1 MSILCAVLSRSVVSD
16 SLWPRGLQP
25 AGFSIH
31 GDSPGKNS
39 GVGFHALLQ
48 VIFSTQGS
56 NPGLPH
62 CRWIIYQLSHQR
74 SPLPIILTRPLP
86 TMSTGPLSTS
96 LLLFLICKQV
106 HLSQLSRFHACVH
119 AKSLQS
125 CPTPCDAM
133 DHSPPGSSVH
143 GILQARILEWVA
155 VPSSKA
161 SSRPRNETCI
171 SYISCIG
178 RQALYH

>member
-1 MSILCAVLSRSVVSD
+1 M
-16 SLWPRGLQP
+16 
-25 AGFSIH
+25 
-31 GDSPGKNS
+31 
-39 GVGFHALLQ
+39 GFHTLLQ

-96 LLLFLICKQV
+96 LSLFLICKQV

-125 CPTPCDAM
+125 CPTPCDPM
-133 DHSPPGSSVH
+133 DQSPPYSSVH
-143 GILQARILEWVA
+143 RILQARILQWVA
-155 VPSSKA
+155 MPSSRA
-161 SSRPRNETCI
+161 SSRPRNQTCI
-171 SYISCIG
+171 SYMCLHWKAGSSPLVSPGKANICFSNHVCFF
-178 RQALYH
+178 LSDLLHSE